1 MTERHWAWGEDRV
14 VFFDAQGR
22 LRSLLSSWT
31 DVPVPDAFA
40 LASSGRSW
48 FRMDDLRQ
56 LRALL
61 DQLGG

>member
-14 VFFDAQGR
+14 LFFDARGQ

-40 LASSGRSW
+40 FASNGRSW
-48 FRMDDLRQ
+48 FRMDDLQR

-61 DQLGG
+61 DQLVG